1 MLNSRDLN
9 DVVKINKNA
18 VEKQVFLAVFFSK
31 KVLTKVE
38 ESDII
43 QKLSARAA
51 VRSLKI
57 EQ

>member
-31 KVLTKVE
+31 KVLTKGN
-38 ESDII
+38 SCDKII
-43 QKLSARAA
+43 NVVKHMGL
-51 VRSLKI
+51 
-57 EQ
+57 